1 MPSRSHTTPPINLS
15 PYAEILTGVRMGLPI
30 LIGYVP
36 LGIAYGVLA
45 VKNGIPAMWAV
56 AMSVLVFAGAGQFI
70 AAGMIGGGASI
81 VAISL
86 ANLMV
91 NLRHILMSAAL
102 TPYAQPLPPVVRA
115 LYAAGV
121 TDELF
126 AVQMADFRGGAPCSG
141 WRLFAC
147 NLTAQSGWVIGTALG
162 GISGS
167 LVGDVKPYGLDFAL
181 PAMFLALLLPLCG
194 DRLQLATALSAAL
207 FSLFFTAAGAGRGSI
222 ILATVA
228 AATVGLF
235 LSRRKS
241 APHSSSGCGGHAA
254 ASPPEEDPH
263 DAS

>member
-1 MPSRSHTTPPINLS
+1 MSSSSHTPSPVDLS
-15 PYAEILTGVRMGLPI
+15 PHSEILTGIRLGLPI
-30 LIGYVP
+30 LLGYVP

-45 VKNGIPAMWAV
+45 VKNGIPAIWAV
-56 AMSVLVFAGAGQFI
+56 TMSVFVFAGAGQFI

-81 VAISL
+81 LAISL

-102 TPYAQPLPPVVRA
+102 TPYTQPLPPVVRT

-162 GISGS
+162 GLSGS
-167 LVGDVKPYGLDFAL
+167 FVADVKPYGLDFAL

-194 DRLQLATALSAAL
+194 DRLQLVTALAAAL
-207 FSLFFTAAGAGRGSI
+207 LSLLFTMAGAGRGSI

-241 APHSSSGCGGHAA
+241 APRPPAERGCHTETV
-254 ASPPEEDPH
+254 PPGEDS
-263 DAS
+263 A

>member
-1 MPSRSHTTPPINLS
+1 MSSSSHTTS
-15 PYAEILTGVRMGLPI
+15 PVDVSPHSEVLTGIRLGLPI

-56 AMSVLVFAGAGQFI
+56 AMSVFVFAGAGQFI

-81 VAISL
+81 PAVAL

-102 TPYAQPLPPVVRA
+102 TPYVQPLPPAVRS

-162 GISGS
+162 GLSGS
-167 LVGDVKPYGLDFAL
+167 FITDIKPYGLDFAL

-194 DRLQLATALSAAL
+194 ERLQLATALTAAL
-207 FSLFFTAAGAGRGSI
+207 LSLLFTMAGTGRGSI

-228 AATVGLF
+228 AASVGLF

-241 APHSSSGCGGHAA
+241 VPRTPRGRGEHTT
-254 ASPPEEDPH
+254 ASPLEEDS
-263 DAS
+263 A